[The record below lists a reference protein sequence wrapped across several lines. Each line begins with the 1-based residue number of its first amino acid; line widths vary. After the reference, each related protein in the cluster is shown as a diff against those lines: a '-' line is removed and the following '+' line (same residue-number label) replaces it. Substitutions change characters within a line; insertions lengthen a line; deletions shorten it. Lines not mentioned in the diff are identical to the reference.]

1 MLVQAATVSFDSIN
15 VGDQLPTMQKSET
28 QQDIDNYLI
37 LNQRPEREIE
47 GMNLH
52 IDSEF
57 AEQGIFGSMVNYGVS
72 TCGFMVELLQTA
84 FPTRNVTQGS
94 ISMRAM
100 EPIQANDVITYT
112 GEVIDKREE
121 EGKRLVDVEVRG
133 VNQMGQTVA
142 VAKASVPL

>member
-1 MLVQAATVSFDSIN
+1 
-15 VGDQLPTMQKSET
+15 
-28 QQDIDNYLI
+28 
-37 LNQRPEREIE
+37 
-47 GMNLH
+47 
-52 IDSEF
+52 
-57 AEQGIFGSMVNYGVS
+57 
-72 TCGFMVELLQTA
+72 
-84 FPTRNVTQGS
+84 
-94 ISMRAM
+94 MRAM

>member
-1 MLVQAATVSFDSIN
+1 MLVKAATVSFDSIN

-84 FPTRNVTQGS
+84 FPTRNVTQGEYQHAS
-94 ISMRAM
+94 HGTH
-100 EPIQANDVITYT
+100 P
-112 GEVIDKREE
+112 
-121 EGKRLVDVEVRG
+121 
-133 VNQMGQTVA
+133 GQRRDY
-142 VAKASVPL
+142 LYG

>member
-1 MLVQAATVSFDSIN
+1 MLVEAATVSFDSIN

-37 LNQRPEREIE
+37 LNERPEREIE

-72 TCGFMVELLQTA
+72 TCGFMAELLQTA

-100 EPIQANDVITYT
+100 EPIQANDVVTYT

-142 VAKASVPL
+142 VAKATVPL